1 MARQSTAISAEGN
14 ALVKVLVVDNDIVHA
29 RTMGEGLER
38 LGFRVVVAGGGN
50 EGARRLASEPFD
62 VVVTDLMMNDIG
74 GLEILD
80 RAKAVSPETE
90 VIVVTGH
97 GTIPSAVAAMQQGA
111 SSYLQ
116 KPLDLAALR
125 HAVERASEG
134 IRLKRQ
140 NDELNRRLD
149 EKFGFEGVVGSSPQ
163 MLGLIERLKRIA
175 PTDATVLIQGETGTG
190 KELVAQAIHQ
200 NSPRKNKPFVALN
213 CAALSENILESELFG
228 HVKGAFTD
236 ASSDRVGKFEYA
248 NGGTLFLDEVGDMPM
263 ATQIKLLR
271 VLESGEI
278 TRVGS
283 NTPIRVNV
291 RLLSATNRNLE
302 EAIRS
307 GAFRSD
313 LYHRLKVVTIL
324 IPSLRERAADIPLLI
339 EHFVR
344 HFSRRHAKQVKGVSL
359 QARRRLGGY
368 DWPGNVRQLRNVV
381 ESMVVVDCDGT
392 LDVDDLP
399 LELEPASL
407 SVGGVGEAAGSD
419 DDGYDPSSSAA
430 TGSCPPS
437 LPVGPPSVIVAQ
449 EAAGDGAASAPAGAG
464 IAALVG
470 KPLEEIERIFI
481 GETLKLTG
489 GNREQAAEILGIGE
503 RTLYRKIKEF
513 QLS

>member
-1 MARQSTAISAEGN
+1 MSAPQESPPDTSAN
-14 ALVKVLVVDNDIVHA
+14 SLVRVLVVDNDIVHA

-38 LGFRVVVAGGGN
+38 LGFRCTIAGGGN
-50 EGARRLASEPFD
+50 EGARRLEQEAFD

-74 GLEILD
+74 GLEILA
-80 RAKAVSPETE
+80 RAKKASPETE

-111 SSYLQ
+111 TTYLQ
-116 KPLDLAALR
+116 KPLDLSHLR
-125 HAVERASEG
+125 QAVERASEG

-140 NDELNRRLD
+140 NAELNRRLD

-163 MLGLIERLKRIA
+163 MLALVERLKRIA

-200 NSPRKNKPFVALN
+200 NSPRKAKAFVALN

-283 NTPIRVNV
+283 NTPVRVNV
-291 RLLSATNRNLE
+291 RILSATNRNLE

-307 GAFRSD
+307 GQFRSD
-313 LYHRLKVVTIL
+313 LYHRLKVVTIA
-324 IPSLRERAADIPLLI
+324 IPTLKERAADMPLLI
-339 EHFVR
+339 DHFVR
-344 HFSRRHAKQVKGVSL
+344 IYAKRHGKQIGGVSL
-359 QARRRLGGY
+359 AARKRLAAF

-381 ESMVVVDCDGT
+381 ESMVVVDCDGS

-399 LELEPASL
+399 LELEPSTTGPNAGPSSASASDMGRPEDL
-407 SVGGVGEAAGSD
+407 AGGV
-419 DDGYDPSSSAA
+419 
-430 TGSCPPS
+430 
-437 LPVGPPSVIVAQ
+437 
-449 EAAGDGAASAPAGAG
+449 AS
-464 IAALVG
+464 LVG
-470 KPLEEIERIFI
+470 KTLEEIERIFI
-481 GETLKLTG
+481 AETLKLTG
-489 GNREQAAEILGIGE
+489 GNREQAAELLGIGE
-503 RTLYRKIKEF
+503 RTLYRKIKEY